1 MRLLLLCGTFVLVVL
16 ASRAFAND
24 PAAPR
29 DGGRPRGHRDH
40 NHHGGGQ
47 HQREHWHHDH
57 FPSFWCGPWTPGFL
71 VYYPT
76 TVFSFQVVAPPVV
89 PAVAVN
95 AAPAN
100 PVLPAA
106 MANNPPAPQRD
117 PAPRPKLKATH
128 AEQKA
133 RAGRYIGFGDT
144 NFEQQKYHA
153 AFTRYQTAIEI
164 APDVAE
170 SFFRQAFALVA
181 LGRYEKAA
189 AAFRRGL
196 QIRSDWRGTPF
207 RLDELYGGAAV
218 AKTQHIETLARAVE
232 ANPFDADL
240 LLVLGM
246 QLFFD
251 GQADRAAV
259 FFARAAQL
267 GAHEDHLLD
276 DFLGKP
282 KPADAPQPGGK
293 ISF

>member
-1 MRLLLLCGTFVLVVL
+1 MRLLLLGGTLVLAVL
-16 ASRAFAND
+16 ASRVSAAD
-24 PAAPR
+24 PAAPAADAGRQSGAHRHHDHR
-29 DGGRPRGHRDH
+29 DGGHHRG
-40 NHHGGGQ
+40 
-47 HQREHWHHDH
+47 HWHHDH

-76 TVFSFQVVAPPVV
+76 TVFSFQVVGPPVV
-89 PAVAVN
+89 PAAVN
-95 AAPAN
+95 AAPAPLAL
-100 PVLPAA
+100 PVVR
-106 MANNPPAPQRD
+106 ANDPPAPARD
-117 PAPRPKLKATH
+117 PAPRAKPKTTH

-133 RAGRYIGFGDT
+133 RAGRYLGFGDS

-170 SFFRQAFALVA
+170 SYFRQAFALVA

-189 AAFRRGL
+189 TAFRRGL

-207 RLDELYGGAAV
+207 RLDDLYGGAAV
-218 AKTQHIETLARAVE
+218 AKTQHVETLARAVD

-246 QLFFD
+246 MLFFD
-251 GQADRAAV
+251 GQQDRALV
-259 FFARAAQL
+259 FFGRAAQL
-267 GAHEDHLLD
+267 GANEDHLLD

-282 KPADAPQPGGK
+282 KPADAPQPDGK